1 MVTLFHCI
9 DMLTKSSYLSN
20 DTASAKCKDLRP
32 SKCLKS
38 RNRGKYCSKRWA
50 KKICK
55 KTCGL
60 CHPAVAGVVKIV
72 KGRPNL
78 ELNSEVNIFISNDL

>member
-1 MVTLFHCI
+1 
-9 DMLTKSSYLSN
+9 MLTKSSYLSN
-20 DTASAKCKDLRP
+20 VTASEKCKDLRP
-32 SKCLKS
+32 SKCSKS

-72 KGRPNL
+72 KGRLNL
-78 ELNSEVNIFISNDL
+78 KLKSEVNFFIHMVKIYVS

>member
-1 MVTLFHCI
+1 
-9 DMLTKSSYLSN
+9 MLTKSSYLSN

-32 SKCLKS
+32 SKCSKS

-60 CHPAVAGVVKIV
+60 CHPAVDGVVKIV
-72 KGRPNL
+72 KGRLNL
-78 ELNSEVNIFISNDL
+78 EFKSEVNIFMVKIYVS